1 MNRMETLVVPLAKSG
16 SSRQFEVNLIAPNAQ
31 REHQPDL
38 KAAPVKATARVS
50 VLVMAHNY
58 TYLN

>member
-1 MNRMETLVVPLAKSG
+1 METLVVPPAKSG
-16 SSRQFEVNLIAPNAQ
+16 SSRQFEANSIAPNA
-31 REHQPDL
+31 RMEHQPNL
-38 KAAPVKATARVS
+38 KAAPVKATAHVS